1 MDSRCI
7 VWVLILFSGIPAD
20 YTIRVIQTPSFI
32 NATEGQSVI
41 LNCTYEGPS
50 GVGVFKWFKNT
61 EDGAEVTD
69 QAAEYSGRI
78 TRASADDFKGKRD
91 ASINIKDLRHY
102 DSGKYYCKVELMG
115 FQEQYGQGT
124 TLNVMRK
131 LLVEP
136 STEKSSESLLHFTL
150 MYISAGALGTLILF
164 SGCYSLTKGRGLQCQ
179 SNDWIYDDIPLAPA
193 PEPVGLQSNI
203 APCSNFQFN
212 DEAPQRQSFSSS
224 CMDMFSNY
232 DEINP
237 ADVPPPLERNETI
250 YHDINQDDFPP
261 PFQCD
266 EEVHSDIPP
275 NDITDMVGSGDGAD
289 FDDAV
294 LKYFLSVMPGTEHN
308 IPAQPQQ
315 MFYKG

>member
-124 TLNVMRK
+124 TLNVMR
-131 LLVEP
+131 
-136 STEKSSESLLHFTL
+136 
-150 MYISAGALGTLILF
+150 
-164 SGCYSLTKGRGLQCQ
+164 RGLQCQ
-179 SNDWIYDDIPLAPA
+179 RSNDWIYDDIPLAP